1 MALVLTDEQRMVKD
15 SADGFFAE
23 HGPVSQLRKLRD
35 AKDPDGFD
43 RGLWAKMA
51 EMGFAG
57 VAIPEQ
63 FGGAGL
69 GMVAAGLIQ
78 EAIGRNLSI
87 SPFLSSAILSAT
99 AIAKGGT
106 EEQKA
111 ALLPKMAA
119 AELIVAVA
127 SDEAARH
134 QPNQVATRAEASG

>member
-1 MALVLTDEQRMVKD
+1 MALVLNDDQRMVKE

-23 HGPVSQLRKLRD
+23 HAPVSQLRKLRD
-35 AKDPDGFD
+35 TADADGFD

-78 EAIGRNLSI
+78 
-87 SPFLSSAILSAT
+87 
-99 AIAKGGT
+99 
-106 EEQKA
+106 
-111 ALLPKMAA
+111 
-119 AELIVAVA
+119 
-127 SDEAARH
+127 
-134 QPNQVATRAEASG
+134 